1 MPANEAHRVKQS
13 QEMKRVKDNS
23 LIIVF
28 EPMHTPMPKVHAS
41 MDILVIK
48 SMTPVYIGFLF
59 LATKIT
65 LRKLI

>member
-1 MPANEAHRVKQS
+1 
-13 QEMKRVKDNS
+13 MKRVKDNS
-23 LIIVF
+23 PIIVS
-28 EPMHTPMPKVHAS
+28 ESMHTPMPEVHAS

-48 SMTPVYIGFLF
+48 SMIPVYIGFLF